1 MKKKVLLLMT
11 VALIH
16 FSTIMAQGQ
25 MQRQTPEERTIATLE
40 KLDTLQLSKDQK
52 SKLTA
57 VFTDFYTAQQKAME
71 DMRASGS
78 FDRDAMQAKRKE
90 LEAESN
96 TRVKEIMNADQY
108 KKWIDEIQ
116 PSMRPQRKA
125 N

>member
-1 MKKKVLLLMT
+1 
-11 VALIH
+11 
-16 FSTIMAQGQ
+16 
-25 MQRQTPEERTIATLE
+25 
-40 KLDTLQLSKDQK
+40 LSKDQK